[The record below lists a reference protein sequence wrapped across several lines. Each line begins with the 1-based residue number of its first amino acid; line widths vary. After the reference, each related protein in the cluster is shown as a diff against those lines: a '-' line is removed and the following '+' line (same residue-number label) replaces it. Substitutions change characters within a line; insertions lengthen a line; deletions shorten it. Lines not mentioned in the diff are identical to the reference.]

1 MRKLLLMFLMTL
13 SLCGNAFNT
22 EIKIGYDTN
31 YFVPLNPKVDSTD
44 WVKKYAAFNESL
56 LIKGDSIDSEKVVN
70 NKAKD
75 DEDEYSE
82 IVFRALFAS
91 LTICFLFFAIIFLT
105 ITIIGWISLLIA
117 KLIVYIR
124 KKKGV

>member
-1 MRKLLLMFLMTL
+1 MLLMTL

-22 EIKIGYDTN
+22 EVKIGYDTN

-56 LIKGDSIDSEKVVN
+56 LIKGDSIDGEKVVS

-75 DEDEYSE
+75 DEK
-82 IVFRALFAS
+82 IVFGALFAS
-91 LTICFLFFAIIFLT
+91 LAICLLFFGIIFLS
-105 ITIIGWISLLIA
+105 ITVIGWISLLIA